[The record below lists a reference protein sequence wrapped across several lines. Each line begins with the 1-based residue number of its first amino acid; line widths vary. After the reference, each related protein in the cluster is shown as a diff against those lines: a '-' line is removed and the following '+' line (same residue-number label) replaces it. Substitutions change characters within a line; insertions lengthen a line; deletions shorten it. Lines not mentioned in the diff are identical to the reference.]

1 MTVIVRMRH
10 ERYFSQIS
18 GIFLRKFGNC
28 SVYLIIKELNLNTN
42 NLKTKIKLTSEIF
55 RNLEYNLA
63 NIIISKA
70 LSNENL
76 NKSNQELGRLIYHYS
91 SLQSFLSIIQ
101 SQTLFCTNL
110 NYLNDKKEYKFGVE
124 QVLEVVDKLIKEN
137 FACNILNNFDNEIE
151 EFYKSERY
159 VTCFSR
165 NGDLLSQWRAYAN
178 QGKGVAIGFDLL
190 NFEDSIHQ
198 HLKGSV
204 VEYNEDVQKKSI
216 EEVIKTII
224 EYYEYH
230 RENIDWSDF
239 GYEKLVRYSIIDFL
253 HRIVSTYKSKGFSEE
268 QEFRFEYFIDG
279 NINKIDSN
287 EINFRST
294 ETMIIPYIILETEY
308 NNYKKRFQNED
319 LETEPTFLNKKLPI
333 KEIIIGPSLDF
344 DLTKSSIEEILL
356 QHDYKNVEIKKSAIP
371 YRI

>member
-1 MTVIVRMRH
+1 MN
-10 ERYFSQIS
+10 
-18 GIFLRKFGNC
+18 G
-28 SVYLIIKELNLNTN
+28 SVYLFIKELNLNTT

-76 NKSNQELGRLIYHYS
+76 NKSNRELGRLIYHYS

-124 QVLEVVDKLIKEN
+124 QVLEVVDKLKKEN
-137 FACNILNNFDNEIE
+137 FASNILNNFDDEIE
-151 EFYKSERY
+151 QFYKSERY

-178 QGKGVAIGFDLL
+178 QGKGIAIGFDLL
-190 NFEDSIHQ
+190 NFKDCINQ
-198 HLKGSV
+198 HLKGSI
-204 VEYNEDVQKKSI
+204 VEYNEDIQKESI
-216 EEVIKTII
+216 EKVIKTVI
-224 EYYEYH
+224 EYFEYH
-230 RENIDWSDF
+230 RDNIDWSDY
-239 GYEKLVRYSIIDFL
+239 GYERLVRFSIVDFL
-253 HRIVSTYKSKGFSEE
+253 HRIISTYKSNGFSEE

-279 NINKIDSN
+279 NINKKDSN
-287 EINFRST
+287 EIHFRST

-308 NNYKKRFQNED
+308 TNFKKEIHDKDEVQENEH
-319 LETEPTFLNKKLPI
+319 TFINKKLPI

-344 DLTKSSIEEILL
+344 DLTKSSIEEILFKL
-356 QHDYKNVEIKKSAIP
+356 DYKNVEIKKSTIP